1 MNFGDNLK
9 KIRKSHKM
17 SQEDLAEK
25 VNVSRQSVSKW
36 ETGDA
41 YPEMNNI
48 LELCKIFHCKI
59 NELVN
64 DSIIDVDSLD
74 EEVKMKV
81 VKLKEEKQ
89 KKVKVLSK
97 IIAVLAKIGR
107 ICLMI
112 AIPFIIFAMVIIPL
126 VVTKVD
132 VKDNKITFSGTNDV
146 VRIIEKNDKIQV
158 KINDKTVANAD
169 DKDAIVDIKNFLEKH
184 SDAEIITCV
193 EAGCVFLIAYLIIII
208 MILKHIEQLFKNI
221 NKGDTPF
228 TLENV
233 KHIKYTAYFMIAGI
247 IFPGIISGIFSGLM
261 GNEVDFNLGGTNL
274 IEILILFVMAYI
286 FEYGYEIQRDSKGK
300 MYGDFN
306 E

>member
-1 MNFGDNLK
+1 MKFGDNLK
-9 KIRKSHKM
+9 TLRKSKNL
-17 SQEDLAEK
+17 SQEQLAEK
-25 VNVSRQSVSKW
+25 VNVTRQSVSKW
-36 ETGDA
+36 ETGEA

-97 IIAVLAKIGR
+97 IIYVLAKIGR
-107 ICLMI
+107 ICLTV
-112 AIPFIIFAMVIIPL
+112 AIPFIILAMVIIPL
-126 VVTKVD
+126 VLSKVD
-132 VKDNKITFSGTNDV
+132 VKDNKITFSGSDDV
-146 VRIIEKNDKIQV
+146 IKIIENNNKIQV
-158 KINDKTVANAD
+158 KLNDKTIID
-169 DKDAIVDIKNFLEKH
+169 EKDRDVVVDIRNFLEKH
-184 SDAEIITCV
+184 SDAEIITCT
-193 EAGCVFLIAYLIIII
+193 ELGFVFVIAYLIILM
-208 MILKHIEQLFKNI
+208 MILKNIELLFKNI
-221 NKGDTPF
+221 YNGDTPF
-228 TLENV
+228 TLDNV
-233 KHIKYTAYFMIAGI
+233 QHIKKIAYFMIAGI
-247 IFPGIISGIFSGLM
+247 IFPGIISAFFTRLM
-261 GNEVDFNLGGTNL
+261 GSDADFSIGGANL

-286 FEYGYEIQRDSKGK
+286 FEYGYEIQLDSKGK

>member
-1 MNFGDNLK
+1 MKFGDNLK
-9 KIRKSHKM
+9 TLRKNKNL
-17 SQEDLAEK
+17 SQEQLAEK
-25 VNVSRQSVSKW
+25 VNVTRQSVSKW
-36 ETGDA
+36 ETGEA

-97 IIAVLAKIGR
+97 IISVLAKIGR
-107 ICLMI
+107 ICLTI
-112 AIPFIIFAMVIIPL
+112 VIPFIVLAMI
-126 VVTKVD
+126 VVPIVLSKVD
-132 VKDNKITFSGTNDV
+132 VKDNKITFTGTKDAIKIV
-146 VRIIEKNDKIQV
+146 EKNDKIEV
-158 KINDKTVANAD
+158 KINNKTVAD
-169 DKDAIVDIKNFLEKH
+169 EEDKDAIVEIKKFLDKH
-184 SDAEIITCV
+184 SDTEIIVYTEV
-193 EAGCVFLIAYLIIII
+193 GCTFLIIYLVISIV
-208 MILKHIEQLFKNI
+208 MLKHLELLFKNI

-233 KHIKYTAYFMIAGI
+233 KHIKHIAYLMIASI
-247 IFPGIISGIFSGLM
+247 IFPGIIGSIVNGLM
-261 GNEVDFNLGGTNL
+261 GIDLDLSLSGHSLV
-274 IEILILFVMAYI
+274 EILIIFVMVYI

>member
-1 MNFGDNLK
+1 MKFGDNLK
-9 KIRKSHKM
+9 ALRKSRNL
-17 SQEDLAEK
+17 SQEQLAEK
-25 VNVSRQSVSKW
+25 VNVTRQSVSKW
-36 ETGDA
+36 ETGEA

-97 IIAVLAKIGR
+97 IISVLAKIGR
-107 ICLMI
+107 VCLII
-112 AIPFIIFAMVIIPL
+112 AIPFIILAMVIIPL
-126 VVTKVD
+126 VLSKVD
-132 VKDNKITFSGTNDV
+132 VKDDKITFSGTNDV
-146 VRIIEKNDKIQV
+146 VRIIEQNDKIQV
-158 KINDKTVANAD
+158 KINDKTIANEE

-184 SDAEIITCV
+184 SDAEIIAYV
-193 EAGCVFLIAYLIIII
+193 EAGCVFLIAYLIIMI

-221 NKGDTPF
+221 NNGDTPF

-233 KHIKYTAYFMIAGI
+233 KHIKYTAYFMIASI

-261 GNEVDFNLGGTNL
+261 GKDVDFHLGGNSL

-286 FEYGYEIQRDSKGK
+286 FEYGYEIQLDSKGK